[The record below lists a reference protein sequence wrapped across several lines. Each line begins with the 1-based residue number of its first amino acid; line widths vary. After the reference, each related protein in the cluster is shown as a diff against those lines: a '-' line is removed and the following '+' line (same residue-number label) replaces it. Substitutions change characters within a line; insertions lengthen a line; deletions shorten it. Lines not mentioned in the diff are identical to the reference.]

1 MLIDNLD
8 ELLKKSES
16 AKRQKGILWF
26 GISGSWRKTNFEVER
41 SVRNTVGKIIARG
54 DGIVSGGALNVDYFA
69 TDVAMKLNPAADKI
83 KIFLPVILEL
93 YAAHYRKRAGEGVI
107 TIKQAEDLIFQLE
120 ELKRRN
126 PNSIIENKTNKMV
139 DNKAYFERN
148 GAVVDA
154 SDALLAF
161 QVNDSFGCEDA
172 IQKALNQGKNVYLE
186 KYTIDD

>member
-1 MLIDNLD
+1 ML
-8 ELLKKSES
+8 
-16 AKRQKGILWF
+16 
-26 GISGSWRKTNFEVER
+26 
-41 SVRNTVGKIIARG
+41 
-54 DGIVSGGALNVDYFA
+54 SGGALNVDYFA

-83 KIFLPVILEL
+83 KIYFARILEL

-172 IQKALNQGKNVYLE
+172 IQKALNQGKNVLFGKIY
-186 KYTIDD
+186 D